1 MGSLSPGAPEER
13 KQAAGAQAD
22 YDPQEGDQEEGGRR
36 KSRAQQ
42 TSQEVPSLCDPE
54 AAWTTR
60 LRWTPGLL
68 LRAANGVM
76 RRHMSVTSGQADSAQ
91 TL

>member
-60 LRWTPGLL
+60 NTDNTGLDL
-68 LRAANGVM
+68 KLPAEYRVE
-76 RRHMSVTSGQADSAQ
+76 
-91 TL
+91 